1 MSNGFYKEPN
11 PQFEPITFV
20 CDEFTNWASRC
31 KSSGEFFQAAL
42 SDVRKAEMF
51 VIFVSHARTLKGL
64 GNAAGMADTRD
75 ASLLEI
81 ETLGRIDPE
90 SGKAVP
96 RLEAMVKL
104 PGQSLGDRTLVKL
117 AKNSSPGVE
126 NSAPNSNSIAPER
139 DYLERTYKLEFDW
152 SKPEQAELS
161 EPTSEPLNPSS
172 DESFGDTEPKYTPLG
187 LSREQALNL
196 IKSLRGEL
204 NQTQIIERLWACKK
218 GGSEAWKAAYAQF
231 KELTGDTN

>member
-1 MSNGFYKEPN
+1 MDYQARDTQLAKFAAEVSERYTRIYKEPN

-31 KSSGEFFQAAL
+31 KSSGEFFQAARRDGSL
-42 SDVRKAEMF
+42 AEMF

-96 RLEAMVKL
+96 RRSAMVKL

-126 NSAPNSNSIAPER
+126 NSAPNSNPNAPPCE
-139 DYLERTYKLEFDW
+139 TT
-152 SKPEQAELS
+152 SNA
-161 EPTSEPLNPSS
+161 PTSLNLTCPSQSKLNYPNQPLN
-172 DESFGDTEPKYTPLG
+172 L
-187 LSREQALNL
+187 
-196 IKSLRGEL
+196 
-204 NQTQIIERLWACKK
+204 
-218 GGSEAWKAAYAQF
+218 
-231 KELTGDTN
+231 